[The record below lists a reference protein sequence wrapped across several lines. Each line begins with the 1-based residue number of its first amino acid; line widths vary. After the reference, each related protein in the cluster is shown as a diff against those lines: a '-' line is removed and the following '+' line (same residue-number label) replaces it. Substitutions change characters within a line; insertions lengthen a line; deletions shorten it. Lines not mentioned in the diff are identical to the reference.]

1 MLQSNKRLWIDIS
14 QQISRA
20 INQNFIPEDIIP
32 VGGGCINQSFIVRN
46 NKHAF
51 FIKLNQESTL
61 HMFEA
66 EAAGLEEIHGSNSLR
81 VPQPICTGH
90 GHHYAW
96 LILEYISLQNHG
108 HAAELG
114 SRLAQMHQYTADR
127 FGWWRDN
134 TIGSTPQCNSLKD
147 DWLTFWLQHR
157 LHYQLNLAQKNGYTG
172 TLQTLGEHLLAEL
185 SFFFTDYQP
194 QPSLLHGDLWSG
206 NYAFDETGQPVIFDP
221 AVYYGDRETDLAMT
235 ELFGGFSADFY
246 ASYRSTWP
254 LDAGYPI
261 RKNLYNLYHILNH
274 LNLFGASY
282 LKQAITMVRRL
293 LAEAH

>member
-1 MLQSNKRLWIDIS
+1 
-14 QQISRA
+14 
-20 INQNFIPEDIIP
+20 
-32 VGGGCINQSFIVRN
+32 
-46 NKHAF
+46 
-51 FIKLNQESTL
+51 
-61 HMFEA
+61 MFEA
-66 EAAGLEEIHGSNSLR
+66 EAAGLEEIHNSNSVR
-81 VPQPICTGH
+81 VPQPLCTGH

-96 LILEYISLQNHG
+96 LILEYIPLQNRG

-147 DWLTFWLQHR
+147 DWLTFWRQHR

-172 TLQTLGEHLLAEL
+172 TLQILGERLLAEL
-185 SFFFTDYQP
+185 PFFFTNYQP

-235 ELFGGFSADFY
+235 ELLGGFSADFY

-254 LDAGYPI
+254 LDVGHPV

-274 LNLFGASY
+274 LNLFGSSY
-282 LKQAITMVRRL
+282 LNQAIKMMRRL
-293 LAEAH
+293 LAEVH